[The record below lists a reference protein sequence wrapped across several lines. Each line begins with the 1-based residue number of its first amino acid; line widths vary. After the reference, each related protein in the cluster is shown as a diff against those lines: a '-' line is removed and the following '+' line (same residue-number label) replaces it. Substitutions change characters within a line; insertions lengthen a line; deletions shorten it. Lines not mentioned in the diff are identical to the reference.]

1 MRRQIEV
8 AASGNIVR
16 VEVKDM
22 IQAPV
27 IPPWEGLHPLI
38 VHFPIALLLITPL
51 LVIAGAL
58 LAPEKGRIVL
68 YTALSL
74 MLIGTLSTFLAA
86 ATGEVAGKLAQR
98 TPQVDAVL
106 ERHEE
111 LADATRAVF
120 AGLTLIFAAI
130 VFAPRVPRKLP
141 GRLVTTALPLIFLLF
156 YGAGMLLLANT
167 AHNGGRLVHE
177 LGVKAMIGPSSGPI
191 TGEAAVSSPQ
201 TPERD

>member
-1 MRRQIEV
+1 
-8 AASGNIVR
+8 
-16 VEVKDM
+16 M
-22 IQAPV
+22 IQMPV

-58 LAPEKGRIVL
+58 LKPEKGRIIL
-68 YTALSL
+68 YVALGL
-74 MLIGTLSTFLAA
+74 MLIGTLGTFLAA
-86 ATGEVAGKLAQR
+86 ATGEAAGKLAER
-98 TPQVDAVL
+98 TPQIDAVL

-120 AGLTLIFAAI
+120 TALTLIFAAI
-130 VFAPRVPRKLP
+130 VFAPKLFRKLP
-141 GRLVTTALPLIFLLF
+141 GKFVTTALPLVFLLF

-177 LGVKAMIGPSSGPI
+177 FGVKAMLGPSSGPI
-191 TGEAAVSSPQ
+191 AGEAAAANSHDSDR
-201 TPERD
+201 E

>member
-1 MRRQIEV
+1 MRRRIYV
-8 AASGNIVR
+8 AASGKTVG
-16 VEVKDM
+16 VEVKNM
-22 IQAPV
+22 IQMPI

-51 LVIAGAL
+51 LVIVGAL
-58 LAPEKGRIVL
+58 LTPEKGRIVL
-68 YTALSL
+68 YTALGL
-74 MLIGTLSTFLAA
+74 MLMGTLGTFLAA
-86 ATGEVAGKLAQR
+86 ATGEAAGKLAER
-98 TPQVDAVL
+98 TPQVNAIL

-130 VFAPRVPRKLP
+130 VLAPKVFRKLP
-141 GRLVTTALPLIFLLF
+141 GRPVTTALPLVFLLF

-177 LGVKAMIGPSSGPI
+177 FGVKAMFGPSSSPV
-191 TGEAAVSSPQ
+191 TGEAAVSNSQ
-201 TPERD
+201 TADRD

>member
-1 MRRQIEV
+1 MGI
-8 AASGNIVR
+8 
-16 VEVKDM
+16 EVKDM
-22 IQAPV
+22 IQMPA

-58 LAPEKGRIVL
+58 LTPEKGRIVL
-68 YTALSL
+68 YTALGL
-74 MLIGTLSTFLAA
+74 MLIGTLGTFLAA
-86 ATGEVAGKLAQR
+86 ATGEAAGKLAER

-120 AGLTLIFAAI
+120 AGLTCIFAAI
-130 VFAPRVPRKLP
+130 VFAPKVFRKLP

-177 LGVKAMIGPSSGPI
+177 FGIKAMVGPSSGPI
-191 TGEAAVSSPQ
+191 TGEAAAATPQ
-201 TPERD
+201 DSDRD

>member
-1 MRRQIEV
+1 MVQ
-8 AASGNIVR
+8 
-16 VEVKDM
+16 M
-22 IQAPV
+22 PV

-51 LVIAGAL
+51 LVIVGAL
-58 LAPEKGRIVL
+58 LTPEKGRIVL
-68 YTALSL
+68 YTALGL
-74 MLIGTLSTFLAA
+74 MLMGTLGTFLAA
-86 ATGEVAGKLAQR
+86 ATGEAAGKLAER

-106 ERHEE
+106 EHHEE

-130 VFAPRVPRKLP
+130 VFAPKVFRKLP
-141 GRLVTTALPLIFLLF
+141 GKLVTTALPLVFLLF

-177 LGVKAMIGPSSGPI
+177 FGVKAMLGPSPSPVS
-191 TGEAAVSSPQ
+191 GEAAGSNPQ
-201 TPERD
+201 TADRD

>member
-1 MRRQIEV
+1 
-8 AASGNIVR
+8 
-16 VEVKDM
+16 M
-22 IQAPV
+22 IQMPV

-51 LVIAGAL
+51 LVIVGAL
-58 LAPEKGRIVL
+58 LTPEKGRIVL
-68 YTALSL
+68 YTALGL
-74 MLIGTLSTFLAA
+74 MLIGTLGTFLAA
-86 ATGEVAGKLAQR
+86 ATGEAAGKLAER

-130 VFAPRVPRKLP
+130 VFAPKVFRKLP

-177 LGVKAMIGPSSGPI
+177 FGVKAMLGPSSGPI
-191 TGEAAVSSPQ
+191 TGEAAASNSQ
-201 TPERD
+201 DSDRD